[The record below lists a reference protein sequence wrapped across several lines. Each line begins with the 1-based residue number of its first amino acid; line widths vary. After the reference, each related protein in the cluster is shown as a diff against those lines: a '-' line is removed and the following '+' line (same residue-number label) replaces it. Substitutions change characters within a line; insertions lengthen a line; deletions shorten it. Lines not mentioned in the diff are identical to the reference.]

1 MKYFLTCILLIVYS
15 FSSNQEQEDIKID
28 IKLKNSTITFNNYYF
43 LEIES
48 FFFNNSKINIT
59 LPNTFDLKII
69 LTDSLG
75 INVNSN
81 SKAFEYR
88 NLITLNKKEKIK
100 SNEKIQINFTESRLF
115 FYDLIPNNKYFI
127 QYVLIPEHYPILH
140 KSVKQKIIT
149 SNKIE
154 FYLK

>member
-1 MKYFLTCILLIVYS
+1 MKYILTCILLIVYS
-15 FSSNQEQEDIKID
+15 FSSNQEKEDIKID
-28 IKLKNSTITFNNYYF
+28 IKLKNSTRTFNNYYF

-48 FFFNNSKINIT
+48 FFFNNSKKKIT

-69 LTDSLG
+69 LTDSSG
-75 INVNSN
+75 INVNRK
-81 SKAFEYR
+81 SKVFEYR

-100 SNEKIQINFTESRLF
+100 PNEKLQIDFIESRLF